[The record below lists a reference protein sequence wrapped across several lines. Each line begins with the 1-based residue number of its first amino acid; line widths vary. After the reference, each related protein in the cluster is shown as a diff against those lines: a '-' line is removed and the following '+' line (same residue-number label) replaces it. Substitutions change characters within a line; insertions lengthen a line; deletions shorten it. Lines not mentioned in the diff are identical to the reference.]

1 MNCVNSAGLEDGG
14 GSAPAFSRRKRTV
27 SSLALIFRMALLT
40 TVTTSSGMPAGPTM
54 PSQE

>member
-1 MNCVNSAGLEDGG
+1 M
-14 GSAPAFSRRKRTV
+14 